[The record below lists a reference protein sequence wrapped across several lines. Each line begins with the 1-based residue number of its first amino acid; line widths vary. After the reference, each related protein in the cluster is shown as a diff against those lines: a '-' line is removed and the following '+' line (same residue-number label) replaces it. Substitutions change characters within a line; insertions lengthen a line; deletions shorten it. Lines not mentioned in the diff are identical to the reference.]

1 MDSENMLG
9 YTTHAC
15 QGTEKCWDNANFIE
29 TIQDM
34 EELVW
39 NASWSTVHMLI
50 LWEPIHSHPLQSSE
64 TCTIYI
70 INPCVSSE
78 HKKEQINLFIYSDP
92 DWK

>member
-9 YTTHAC
+9 YTHMLTKG
-15 QGTEKCWDNANFIE
+15 QRNVE
-29 TIQDM
+29 TMQTLLKYM

-39 NASWSTVHMLI
+39 NASWYTVHMLI

-64 TCTIYI
+64 TCTIYV

-92 DWK
+92 DCK